1 MSKPLKVLCVAGES
15 DPAETGSFIEMH
27 KSGVDIT
34 VITWPGTFNYDALI
48 VAGVPTIPY
57 VLTSRISPQGIRFIR
72 RELKRKPYDVLH
84 MLDKRGTIN
93 GLFASIGMDIKL
105 IAYRGIVGNLSYWDP
120 QAWLYLL
127 NPRIDRIICVC
138 EAIRERLLEL
148 GMPGI
153 RLRRDVPVTIYKGHN
168 PDWYSGPTEDLQ
180 QFGIPEGSFVV
191 ACMARGVPRKGV
203 PVLLEAIDRLPPGL
217 NIHLLLAGGKM
228 DNPRHKKLVA
238 ANSYAENIH
247 LFGALKRV
255 PWILPNCDVAVLPSL
270 RREGLP
276 RAMIEAMIGGTV
288 PIVTDSGGSPELV
301 QDGKSGFVVPSGEA
315 QPITDRILELY
326 NDRELHK
333 SLGKAARDRIRNDF
347 TVEETARQ
355 TMALYRELLASKP
368 QEKKKAAD
376 GRFLKDEDA

>member
-1 MSKPLKVLCVAGES
+1 MSKPLTVLCVAGES
-15 DPAETGSFIEMH
+15 DPAEAGSFIEMQ
-27 KSGVDIT
+27 KAGVDIT
-34 VITWPGTFNYDALI
+34 VIAWPGTFNYDALI
-48 VAGVPTIPY
+48 KAGVPTIP
-57 VLTSRISPQGIRFIR
+57 LARTGRISPQGIRFIR

-120 QAWLYLL
+120 MAWLYLL

-138 EAIRERLLEL
+138 EAIRKRLLEL

-168 PDWYSGPTEDLQ
+168 PDWYAGPPEDLK
-180 QFGIPEGSFVV
+180 QFGIPDDAFVV
-191 ACMARGVPRKGV
+191 ACTARGVPRKGV
-203 PVLLEAIDRLPPGL
+203 PVLLDAIDRLPAAL

-228 DNPRHKKLVA
+228 DNPRYKKLVA
-238 ANSYAENIH
+238 ANSYAANIH
-247 LFGALKRV
+247 LFGVLKRI
-255 PWILPNCDVAVLPSL
+255 PWILANCDIAVLPSL

-276 RAMIEAMIGGTV
+276 RAIIEAMIGSTV

-301 QDGKSGFVVPSGEA
+301 VDGKSGFVVPPGEA

-326 NDRELHK
+326 NDRELRK
-333 SLGKAARDRIRNDF
+333 RLGEGARERIRKDF

-355 TMALYRELLASKP
+355 TMALYRELLAS
-368 QEKKKAAD
+368 
-376 GRFLKDEDA
+376 

>member
-1 MSKPLKVLCVAGES
+1 MSKPITVLCVNGES

-72 RELKRKPYDVLH
+72 EELKRKPYDVLH
-84 MLDKRGTIN
+84 MLDKRATMN
-93 GLFASIGMDIKL
+93 GLFATIGMDIKL
-105 IAYRGIVGNLSYWDP
+105 AAYRGIVGNLSYWDP

-127 NPRIDRIICVC
+127 NPRINRIICVC
-138 EAIRERLLEL
+138 EAVRKKLLNL
-148 GMPGI
+148 GTPGI

-168 PDWYSGPTEDLQ
+168 PDWYSGPPEHLK
-180 QFGIPEGSFVV
+180 QFGIPDGAFVV
-191 ACMARGVPRKGV
+191 ACTARGVPRKGV

-228 DNPRHKKLVA
+228 DNPRHNKLVA
-238 ANSYAENIH
+238 TNSYASNIH
-247 LFGALKRV
+247 LFGVLPRI
-255 PWILPNCDVAVLPSL
+255 PWILPNCDISVLPSL

-276 RAMIEAMIGGTV
+276 RGIIEAMIGGAV

-301 QDGKSGFVVPSGEA
+301 EHGKSGFVVPPGES
-315 QPITDRILELY
+315 QPITDRILEIY

-333 SLGKAARDRIRNDF
+333 RMSEAAQERIRSDF

-355 TMALYRELLASKP
+355 TIALYREMLA
-368 QEKKKAAD
+368 
-376 GRFLKDEDA
+376 L

>member
-1 MSKPLKVLCVAGES
+1 MLCVAGES
-15 DPAETGSFIEMH
+15 DPAEAGSFIEMY

-34 VITWPGTFNYDALI
+34 VIIRPGTFNYEPLI
-48 VAGVPTIPY
+48 KAGVPTIPY
-57 VLTSRISPQGIRFIR
+57 VITRRISPQAIRFIR
-72 RELKRKPYDVLH
+72 KELKRKPYDVLH

-93 GLFASIGMDIKL
+93 GLFASIGMNIKL

-120 QAWLYLL
+120 LAWLYLL

-138 EAIRERLLEL
+138 EAIRTRLLSL

-153 RLRRDVPVTIYKGHN
+153 RLRPDVPVTIYKGHN
-168 PDWYSGPTEDLQ
+168 PDWYAGPPEDLK
-180 QFGIPEGSFVV
+180 QFGIPDGAFVI
-191 ACMARGVPRKGV
+191 ACTARGVPRKGV
-203 PVLLEAIDRLPPGL
+203 PVLLDAIDRLPPGL

-238 ANSYAENIH
+238 TNSYAENIH
-247 LFGALKRV
+247 LFGVLKRV
-255 PWILPNCDVAVLPSL
+255 PWILSSCDIAVLPSL

-276 RAMIEAMIGGTV
+276 RAIIEAMIGGVV

-301 QDGKSGFVVPSGEA
+301 EDGKSGFVVPPGEA

-326 NDRELHK
+326 NDRELRK
-333 SLGKAARDRIRNDF
+333 RLGEGAQERIRQDF

-355 TMALYRELLASKP
+355 TMALYREMLAS
-368 QEKKKAAD
+368 
-376 GRFLKDEDA
+376 